1 VTSNNLLERY
11 KLVRKK
17 LFIKAY
23 GFLNEMQKDAV
34 FTTEGPLLILAGAGS
49 GKTTVLVQRIAFL
62 IKYGNAYFN
71 ENVPENLLIEPY
83 IARLEEIA
91 AAPQPD
97 AEELSQALASFSCD
111 PAFPYQ
117 VLSIT
122 FTNKAANEMKERLEK
137 LLGEDAREIWAG
149 TFHSVCAKILRRYI
163 DRLGYTSKFTIYDTD
178 DQKKLMTSCLKE
190 INADDKLFPPK
201 SVLGEIG
208 RAKDKLQ
215 DANDYFSSVTEHD
228 VRKKTIARLYA
239 LYEEKKQSAN
249 ALDFDD
255 LIFFTVKLLQKDE
268 LIRQSFHKRFRYIL
282 VDEYQDTN
290 KAQFK
295 LIELLCGAHKNIMVV
310 GDDDQSIYKFR
321 GATIENI
328 LNFDDCFNQAQ
339 VIKLE
344 QNYRSNGR
352 ILDAAN
358 AIIKHNE
365 GRKGKTLWT
374 NNPDGEKITVKNC
387 NDQFAEA
394 EYIVSTIGSLVESGT
409 YQFGDFAILYR
420 MNAQANTLETV
431 FAKSGYPYRILG
443 GVRFYDR
450 KEIKDLIAYLCV
462 INNPNDNVRLKR
474 IINVPKRGIGDTT
487 VAELERVASSEGISM
502 IKAATFALNYPSLAR
517 SAIKLAGFA
526 ELITDLQKTAAEQ
539 SLSVLVEKTVEKTLY
554 REMLTTGEQED
565 KDRYENVKELI
576 SNAVSYTANNED
588 GSLSGF
594 LEEVALISD
603 IDNYDKNASAVVMMT
618 IHSAKGLEF
627 PIVFLPGMEENIF
640 PGAQSAFKPDE
651 LEEER
656 RLAYVAVTRAKQKL
670 FIIHCHSR
678 MLYGRTDSNRR
689 SRFIDEIPDELY
701 ISEDSWLDR
710 IPVSASPK
718 GKSYLPSIGK
728 EVPSP
733 QSIPK
738 APPKKEPV
746 AIYRTGDT
754 VIHPT
759 FGEGLIISTV
769 PMSGDMLYEIAFEKV
784 GTKKIMGNYARL
796 KAKES

>member
-1 VTSNNLLERY
+1 MTSNNLLERY